1 MRSEFSGIDDW
12 IFVWF
17 CFSFFGPSADGGAAE
32 GGGAA
37 AADGEITAT
46 PAEWNFIQDNLMLQS
61 LASATSADA
70 AAAAAAAPPPPP
82 QPPLTDEQRRG
93 KEIFDRVTRRHSSL
107 GSFEG
112 RFAPC

>member
-61 LASATSADA
+61 LAPTPL
-70 AAAAAAAPPPPP
+70 PPPPP
-82 QPPLTDEQRRG
+82 QHRRL
-93 KEIFDRVTRRHSSL
+93 RRSL
-107 GSFEG
+107 
-112 RFAPC
+112 R